1 MSVEELTAK
10 FKDCTTH
17 VTTHEKSKDD
27 DDDDDVNELTNL
39 LKTSISTHD
48 SEEAWNKLL
57 NAENDSLRLM
67 CFGSDNSPGDSVNER
82 DVASLRKLAHSYMC
96 ACNGGL
102 LLLLNKEIQML
113 RDVIASHDPSVFL
126 VKMHAFCVYLHN
138 EKNREDEEHHKKKLA
153 QKNRALK
160 VRKNST
166 FKKKNKQNKQNK

>member
-1 MSVEELTAK
+1 MSVEELSAK

-17 VTTHEKSKDD
+17 EKSKN
-27 DDDDDVNELTNL
+27 DDVDELTAL
-39 LKTSISTHD
+39 LKTSKPIHD
-48 SEEAWNKLL
+48 PVEEWNKLS
-57 NAENDSLRLM
+57 NAIIDSLHLM
-67 CFGSDNSPGDSVNER
+67 CFGSNNSPGNSVNER

-126 VKMHAFCVYLHN
+126 VKMHAFCVYLRDQ
-138 EKNREDEEHHKKKLA
+138 KNREDKEHQEEKPA

-160 VRKNST
+160 VRRNST

>member
-1 MSVEELTAK
+1 MSVEELSAK
-10 FKDCTTH
+10 LESFTTH

-27 DDDDDVNELTNL
+27 DDDVNELTAL
-39 LKTSISTHD
+39 LMDSKPTHD
-48 SEEAWNKLL
+48 PVEEWNKLS
-57 NAENDSLRLM
+57 NAINDSLHLI
-67 CFGSDNSPGDSVNER
+67 CFGSNNSPGDSANED

-102 LLLLNKEIQML
+102 LLLLNKEVQML

-166 FKKKNKQNKQNK
+166 FKKKNKQYKQNK